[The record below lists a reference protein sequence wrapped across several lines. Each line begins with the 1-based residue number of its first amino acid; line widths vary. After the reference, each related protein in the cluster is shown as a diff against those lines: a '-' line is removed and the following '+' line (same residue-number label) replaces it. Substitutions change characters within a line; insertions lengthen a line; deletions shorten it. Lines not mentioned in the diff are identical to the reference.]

1 MAKVYMMCAP
11 VCCGKTT
18 AAAKLRK
25 EKKAVVLSV
34 DDITLAL
41 FGQNAGEKHDFYV
54 AKLEEYFYQKSL
66 EIIAAGHNVVLD
78 WGFWTKKERDFAR
91 KFYESHNVS
100 YEFRY
105 LKISSEEWKRRIEKR
120 NKAIQDGRENA
131 YFIDDGLFEK
141 FRSIFQEPQ
150 KDESNVIFIEQRQ
163 A

>member
-1 MAKVYMMCAP
+1 M
-11 VCCGKTT
+11 
-18 AAAKLRK
+18 
-25 EKKAVVLSV
+25 LSV

-120 NKAIQDGRENA
+120 NKAVQDGKANA

-141 FRSIFQEPQ
+141 FRSIFQEPH
-150 KDESNVIFIEQRQ
+150 KDESNVVFIEQLQ
-163 A
+163 D

>member
-11 VCCGKTT
+11 ICSGKTT
-18 AAAKLRK
+18 YSAKLRD

-66 EIIAAGHNVVLD
+66 EIISAGHNVVLD

-91 KFYESHNVS
+91 KFYESHNVAH
-100 YEFRY
+100 EFRY
-105 LKISSEEWKRRIEKR
+105 LKISVDEWKRRIEKR
-120 NKAIQDGRENA
+120 NKAVSEGKANA

-150 KDESNVIFIEQRQ
+150 KDESNVIFIE
-163 A
+163 